1 MRRQEAPGRCRRRHP
16 TVNLMSIYPTLRYTD
31 PKAAIAFLTE
41 ALGFTETHVS
51 LADDGSV
58 SHAEL
63 SFGGGVV
70 MLGTRSPGE
79 PGPWDTGRAVIYLAA
94 GDPAEIDA
102 HHARAVAAGATV
114 VQELV
119 DQPYGSREYAVT
131 DPEGN
136 VWSVGSY
143 RPNPVGG

>member
-1 MRRQEAPGRCRRRHP
+1 MRHARHP
-16 TVNLMSIYPTLRYTD
+16 
-31 PKAAIAFLTE
+31 
-41 ALGFTETHVS
+41 
-51 LADDGSV
+51 DG
-58 SHAEL
+58 
-63 SFGGGVV
+63 
-70 MLGTRSPGE
+70 PD
-79 PGPWDTGRAVIYLAA
+79 PGPWDTGRAVIYLVA
-94 GDPAEIDA
+94 GDAAAVDA

-143 RPNPVGG
+143 RPTPAG